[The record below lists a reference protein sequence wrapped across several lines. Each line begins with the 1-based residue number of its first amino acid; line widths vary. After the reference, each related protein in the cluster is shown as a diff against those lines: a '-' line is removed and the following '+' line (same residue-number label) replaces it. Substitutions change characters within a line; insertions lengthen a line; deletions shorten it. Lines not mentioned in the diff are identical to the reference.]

1 MLPCIHLFVLLKVR
15 NVKCIN
21 ARPRVDETAS
31 LARPTR
37 VPRVDETASLA
48 RPTRVP
54 RVPQFN
60 VYNPIAGPM
69 NLNTTQKNAN
79 PPAPYSDA

>member
-1 MLPCIHLFVLLKVR
+1 MYSFVCIAKSTKYLVR

-21 ARPRVDETAS
+21 AR
-31 LARPTR
+31 
-37 VPRVDETASLA
+37 PRVDETASLA

>member
-21 ARPRVDETAS
+21 AR
-31 LARPTR
+31 
-37 VPRVDETASLA
+37 PRVDETASLA